1 MIQHAWHFWY
11 AVVLGVESGL
21 RRLGHCVLHTLIGRY
36 VYEGNMEQT
45 TVFIANA
52 TSESLGKLALSMAPD
67 WPMIVLTAIV
77 GLTSFATSRA
87 LIKVTKQNQ
96 QSTSRIKQAEIR
108 QDWQRE
114 LRKSISELIA
124 ATAIAKAKSSEV
136 VDFNKSPEYYIC
148 WERILVLQ
156 SHTSLLLTNNK
167 VESTGLV
174 SLIDD
179 LVEHAIDSD
188 LSMSDFASYSNAVEK
203 VTKSLLE
210 TTWDQ
215 IKNDLDK

>member
-1 MIQHAWHFWY
+1 
-11 AVVLGVESGL
+11 
-21 RRLGHCVLHTLIGRY
+21 
-36 VYEGNMEQT
+36 MEQT
-45 TVFIANA
+45 TVLIGNTA
-52 TSESLGKLALSMAPD
+52 SESLGQLALSMAPD
-67 WPMIVLTAIV
+67 WPMITLTAIV

-124 ATAIAKAKSSEV
+124 ATFIAKAKSSESEN
-136 VDFNKSPEYYIC
+136 FKNSPEYYIC

-167 VESTGLV
+167 VESKGLV
-174 SLIDD
+174 NLVND
-179 LVEHAIDSD
+179 LVEHAIDPD
-188 LSMSDFASYSNAVEK
+188 LSTTDFVSYSNAVEK
-203 VTKSLLE
+203 MTKNLLE
-210 TTWDQ
+210 TTWGQ
-215 IKNDLDK
+215 IKNDLEK